1 MSNQQEQQMN
11 NNQVQQPQVAA
22 VQSNPVTQQV
32 VNPNQPTAPVQ
43 PQSNT
48 APTLAEPQRNQVAEG
63 VNLIPSLTKEQK
75 SHVKK
80 KNTLNIGFILS
91 IIVLATVSI
100 GIVGFN
106 IISKTQLTAKQNAL
120 KRIEKTVNSKVDKIA
135 SNNIILK
142 RVRLYQDVKANS
154 FSHKK
159 IIEFFL
165 EVSTRVQGITYDGIE
180 ISEDLSFELS
190 GSAPDLEQLSRLWY
204 LFGVNENIEKINLDS
219 FGKSN
224 NRASFSFEGKLI
236 LENFRN
242 E

>member
-1 MSNQQEQQMN
+1 MSNQQQQQAN
-11 NNQVQQPQVAA
+11 SNQVQQQQVNSAA
-22 VQSNPVTQQV
+22 QSNPK
-32 VNPNQPTAPVQ
+32 PPTTPTPPTP
-43 PQSNT
+43 PQNNV
-48 APTLAEPQRNQVAEG
+48 APTLAEPQKNQLAEG

-75 SHVKK
+75 SHVKR

-91 IIVLATVSI
+91 IIVLATVSL

-120 KRIEKTVNSKVDKIA
+120 KRIEKTSNSKVDKIS
-135 SNNIILK
+135 SNNIVLK

-165 EVSTRVQGITYDGIE
+165 EISTRVQGISYTSVE

-204 LFGVNENIEKINLDS
+204 LFGVNENIEEIGLDS
-219 FGKSN
+219 FGKTATGAN
-224 NRASFSFEGKLI
+224 FGFQGKLI
-236 LENFRN
+236 LDNFKN